1 MINKKSQITGAIGL
15 IIIFAIMVVIAALL
29 SYGIYVVGN
38 NYVGVPLTNITN
50 YTNFDPMI
58 NQGIEDAGTSYQNT
72 NLDIID
78 YGSLGSIIILTLS
91 GLMVA
96 YKSRQ
101 LDYYSFLGVM
111 TYGMMGILFI
121 LSLVEI
127 VTDFFFNLIINLF
140 PTLVI
145 DLPITSLLL
154 DNLGVYV
161 LVLVSFMMLIN
172 QLDFDLAVITRRKDK
187 EFEDYNSG
195 SDEVV

>member
-15 IIIFAIMVVIAALL
+15 IIVFAIMVVIAALL

-50 YTNFDPMI
+50 YTNFDPLI
-58 NQGIEDAGTSYQNT
+58 NQGIEDAGTSYSNT

-78 YGSLGSIIILTLS
+78 YGSLGGIIILTLS

-145 DLPITSLLL
+145 DLPITSWFL
-154 DNLGVYV
+154 DNLGFYV
-161 LVLVSFMMLIN
+161 LILVSFMILIN

-187 EFEDYNSG
+187 EFEDYDTG
-195 SDEVV
+195 TDEVV